1 MRSLLRTSLLAC
13 LLAAGTMASAQQRPG
28 MVSFQRV
35 AMPDQ
40 VPAHLSTV
48 MVQDAQGL
56 LWIGTQD
63 GLVRYDGYGYKVFR
77 PRPGDPAALGGSYI
91 RALHAARDGR
101 LWVGTI
107 SGGLS
112 VFDPRDER
120 VARGRGQVPA
130 HRRVPEAHP

>member
-1 MRSLLRTSLLAC
+1 MPSLLRSSLYAC
-13 LLAAGTMASAQQRPG
+13 LLAAGTIASAQQRPG
-28 MVSFQRV
+28 MVSFQRI

-40 VPAHLSTV
+40 VPAHLGTA

-77 PRPGDPAALGGSYI
+77 PRAGDTASLGGSYI

-101 LWVGTI
+101 LWVGTF

-112 VFDPRDER
+112 VFDPRSER
-120 VARGRGQVPA
+120 FTQYRHDP
-130 HRRVPEAHP
+130 